1 MIKIIK
7 IEKSKTYKKF
17 LYFYDKALELN
28 QKRTEIVSISSYDSQ
43 KHQVF
48 SRYVN
53 LKYIK
58 GNEWIFFSNYNS
70 PKSLQFQMHEQ
81 ISALFYWDKLSFQL
95 RIKAKI
101 KKSNKSF
108 SDAHF
113 KKRSK
118 EKNALSISSAQS
130 EEISSYE
137 DVIKKYN
144 SVLEKENL
152 IKRPEFW
159 GGFSFVPY
167 YFEFWEGK
175 ENRLNKRE
183 VFEYKENNWINFILE
198 P

>member
-1 MIKIIK
+1 M
-7 IEKSKTYKKF
+7 
-17 LYFYDKALELN
+17 D
-28 QKRTEIVSISSYDSQ
+28 
-43 KHQVF
+43 
-48 SRYVN
+48 
-53 LKYIK
+53 
-58 GNEWIFFSNYNS
+58 FFSNYNS
-70 PKSLQFQMHEQ
+70 PKSLQFQMLEQ
-81 ISALFYWDKLSFQL
+81 ISALFYWDKLSFQV